1 MQRFMWSCFICVIL
15 VVAPMLTLLASPVQ
29 AMTPDMLVL
38 RAGLGQAEGLATVQ
52 AGGVPALPLPLGVLD
67 RSGQTLYAARA
78 QAGGATLVQVIDIAT
93 GQVLRSMKVQGTF
106 STRGG
111 DYAEGALP
119 LPGQYG
125 IGAPVASVPSRFLA
139 GAPRVGR
146 IAAGVLASPV
156 AMRMPSVARA
166 GFPADGSQV
175 LSALSFNA
183 RWLALREEWS
193 PNSTSTHFIVID
205 TQRMRVVADHTLNGQ
220 FGLDAITADG
230 KILYFIQSLPNI
242 GFGVYQ
248 VRSLDVARGVLDSR
262 IVAQRGEKPGSMSGE
277 AWTRVWSPDGAW
289 LYTLYVEN
297 NGHAF
302 VHALDLRDRTTVC
315 LDFPAISRDV
325 GLMAHFTLSAAPD
338 GHALYAVNAALGV
351 AVEVRN
357 LPIGTMRLVHLGMR
371 AGAPMRMQDAAAISA
386 DGRRVFVATGS
397 GVWVVDTGS
406 LTVRETF
413 VPDQEIGSV
422 AISHDGRRLFALS
435 QTSNQ
440 IDVLDSRGGSLVDG
454 LQPSP
459 NAWAIEA
466 VR

>member
-1 MQRFMWSCFICVIL
+1 
-15 VVAPMLTLLASPVQ
+15 
-29 AMTPDMLVL
+29 
-38 RAGLGQAEGLATVQ
+38 
-52 AGGVPALPLPLGVLD
+52 
-67 RSGQTLYAARA
+67 
-78 QAGGATLVQVIDIAT
+78 
-93 GQVLRSMKVQGTF
+93 
-106 STRGG
+106 
-111 DYAEGALP
+111 
-119 LPGQYG
+119 
-125 IGAPVASVPSRFLA
+125 
-139 GAPRVGR
+139 
-146 IAAGVLASPV
+146 
-156 AMRMPSVARA
+156 
-166 GFPADGSQV
+166 
-175 LSALSFNA
+175 
-183 RWLALREEWS
+183 
-193 PNSTSTHFIVID
+193 
-205 TQRMRVVADHTLNGQ
+205 
-220 FGLDAITADG
+220 
-230 KILYFIQSLPNI
+230 
-242 GFGVYQ
+242 
-248 VRSLDVARGVLDSR
+248 
-262 IVAQRGEKPGSMSGE
+262 
-277 AWTRVWSPDGAW
+277 
-289 LYTLYVEN
+289 
-297 NGHAF
+297 
-302 VHALDLRDRTTVC
+302 VC